1 MSVFFWFL
9 TKLSK
14 DYNSTIQYP
23 IAYENLPE
31 DKLLQ
36 KKLQESIDIHVKA
49 SGFKILSGKLFP
61 KTLTVDAANLQ
72 AKSSTEYYLLLS
84 KQRLA
89 LQRKMNTGVTI
100 DHFTN
105 DSILLSLGRLEKK
118 KIPVTLVSDLAYRTG
133 FDLSG
138 KMMIEPDSIIVSGP
152 EAILDTISQVV
163 TEVFVQK
170 DINTSLS
177 KIIPLKKIDKDNN
190 VTFNV
195 NSVTLKATVE
205 KFTEGTIKVPFRI
218 SNVPEG
224 VTISTF
230 PKELDLTYKVALSAF
245 NQIKASSFLIVCDYK
260 LSSEN
265 KLSYLLPRLIK
276 QSDLVKNVKI
286 TQSKIDF
293 IIER

>member
-105 DSILLSLGRLEKK
+105 DSILLILGRLEKK
-118 KIPVTLVSDLAYRTG
+118 KIPVTLVSDLAYQTG

-293 IIER
+293 VIER

>member
-1 MSVFFWFL
+1 MVF
-9 TKLSK
+9 
-14 DYNSTIQYP
+14 
-23 IAYENLPE
+23 ENLPK

-36 KKLQESIDIHVKA
+36 KKPQESIDIHVKA

-61 KTLTVDAANLQ
+61 KTLTLDAANLQ

-89 LQRKMNTGVTI
+89 LQRKMNAGVTI

-118 KIPVTLVSDLAYRTG
+118 KIPVTLVSDLTYQTG

-152 EAILDTISQVV
+152 EEILDTISQVM
-163 TEVFVQK
+163 TEVLVQK
-170 DINTSLS
+170 DINTSIF
-177 KIIPLKKIDKDNN
+177 KIVPLKKTNKDNN
-190 VTFNV
+190 VTYNV
-195 NSVTLKATVE
+195 NSVTLKAAVE

-230 PKELDLTYKVALSAF
+230 PKELDLRYKVALSAF

-293 IIER
+293 VIER